1 MGEADHGSYQTALQT
16 KSIRR
21 ISLVICLSMTV
32 FFHSENELEELDVI
46 SEENDVIINKQRKRQ
61 NRIGLSYSSLSKHPR
76 RVIYAGKAPSHPP
89 AGQLRS
95 PAAASPK
102 SIPSIP

>member
-1 MGEADHGSYQTALQT
+1 M
-16 KSIRR
+16 
-21 ISLVICLSMTV
+21 VICLSMTV
-32 FFHSENELEELDVI
+32 FFHSENEFEELHVI